1 MNEEKNIPPEE
12 IPQEQPANTESTDET
27 VSSAVPIAG
36 AEQPQTTNLSS
47 EASAKEDNQPQTEE
61 EMEVHHHTHAGHQQK
76 TWKEYFWEFLMLF
89 LAVFCGF
96 LAEYQLEHVIE
107 KERGKQYV
115 RSEYQ
120 DLQTDTT
127 QCAIQIAQLTEK
139 ESSLMVMDACFDS
152 LTHGFTSPDCLK
164 TVVKNSRG
172 FADFIYTDRTI
183 QQLKFAG
190 GLRLI
195 QDKEIA
201 DSIIAYDAMV
211 REMLIHQ
218 AVLENIQQ
226 ITINAHNS
234 MLGYSSFTTK
244 TTLINTDIKDINTYF
259 NEIRAFRGGC
269 NGQLRW
275 LNQIKAKATR
285 LLIFLN
291 KKGMD

>member
-1 MNEEKNIPPEE
+1 MSEEEKTTDHGQLTTDNTQQNNEESVNNE
-12 IPQEQPANTESTDET
+12 NTDD
-27 VSSAVPIAG
+27 
-36 AEQPQTTNLSS
+36 NLSS
-47 EASAKEDNQPQTEE
+47 KKPITEKEQTQNRKSQTKE
-61 EMEVHHHTHAGHQQK
+61 EMEVQHHSHPPHGKK
-76 TWKEYFWEFLMLF
+76 TWAAYFWEFLMLF

-107 KERGKQYV
+107 KERGKQYIE
-115 RSEYQ
+115 SLYE

-127 QCAIQIAQLTEK
+127 KCAKQITELTEK

-152 LTHGFTSPDCLK
+152 LIHGITSPDCLK

-172 FADFIYTDRTI
+172 FSDFIYTDRTI

-218 AVLENIQQ
+218 GVLENIQQ
-226 ITINAHNS
+226 IAINAHNS
-234 MLGYSSFTTK
+234 MLGYIALSGK
-244 TTLINTDIKDINTYF
+244 ITLINTDIKDINKYF
-259 NEIRAFRGGC
+259 NEIRVFRSSC
-269 NGQLRW
+269 VGQLHW
-275 LNQIKAKATR
+275 LNEIKAKATR
-285 LLIFLN
+285 LLIFLD
-291 KKGMD
+291 KKEKH